1 MDNIKSGAT
10 IKVDKDWNIDFSD
23 GPDAE
28 YIISGQ
34 VIITLIEHIKY
45 LEVVILNCPGNQ
57 NAVKER
63 DELKI
68 KVHELYTEVERLSR
82 ELFRG

>member
-1 MDNIKSGAT
+1 MNNIKSGAT

-34 VIITLIEHIKY
+34 VIVSLIQHIKY
-45 LEVVILNCPGNQ
+45 LEVVILDCPGSEKS
-57 NAVKER
+57 AKELN
-63 DELKI
+63 ELKTR
-68 KVHELYTEVERLSR
+68 VTHLSSEVERLSK
-82 ELFRG
+82 ELAHG

>member
-1 MDNIKSGAT
+1 MDNIKSNAT

-34 VIITLIEHIKY
+34 VIVTLIEHIKY
-45 LEVVILNCPGNQ
+45 LEVVILDCPGNRD
-57 NAVKER
+57 AVKER
-63 DELKI
+63 DQLKI
-68 KVHELYTEVERLSR
+68 KVHE
-82 ELFRG
+82 

>member
-1 MDNIKSGAT
+1 MDNIKSNAT

-34 VIITLIEHIKY
+34 VIVTLIEHIKY
-45 LEVVILNCPGNQ
+45 LEVVILDCPGNRD
-57 NAVKER
+57 AVKER
-63 DELKI
+63 DQLKI

>member
-34 VIITLIEHIKY
+34 VIVTLIEHIKY
-45 LEVVILNCPGNQ
+45 LEVIILDCPGNQ
-57 NAVKER
+57 EVLTER
-63 DELKI
+63 DQLKI
-68 KVHELYTEVERLSR
+68 RVQHLSSEVERLSK
-82 ELFRG
+82 ELGHG

>member
-1 MDNIKSGAT
+1 MDNIKSNAT

-34 VIITLIEHIKY
+34 VIVTLIEHIKY
-45 LEVVILNCPGNQ
+45 LQILILDCPGNQ

-63 DELKI
+63 DQLKI

>member
-1 MDNIKSGAT
+1 MDNIKSNAT
-10 IKVDKDWNIDFSD
+10 IKVDKDWNIEFSD

-34 VIITLIEHIKY
+34 VIVTLIEHIKY
-45 LEVVILNCPGNQ
+45 LELIILDCPGNQ
-57 NAVKER
+57 NAAKER
-63 DELKI
+63 DQLKI

>member
-1 MDNIKSGAT
+1 MDNIKSNAT

-34 VIITLIEHIKY
+34 VIVTLIEHIKY
-45 LEVVILNCPGNQ
+45 LEVVILDCPGNQ
-57 NAVKER
+57 DAVKER
-63 DELKI
+63 DQLKI

>member
-1 MDNIKSGAT
+1 MDNIKSNAT

-34 VIITLIEHIKY
+34 VIVTLIEHIKY
-45 LEVVILNCPGNQ
+45 LQVLILDCPGNQ

-63 DELKI
+63 DQLKI